1 MFAGCGGGDLG
12 LTQAGWKC
20 VWSNEIDKYATQI
33 YRKNFGEKHLVEAD
47 IRDIHTEDIPN
58 FTLLIAGFPCQ
69 SFSLAGKRKG
79 TTEARGTLFA
89 QIVRVAS
96 AKRPKFLLL
105 ENVKGLL
112 SSDNGRDFA
121 KIIRVLGNL
130 GYILEWQV
138 FNSKYFGVPQNRERI
153 LIVGHL
159 GEKSFKQIL
168 PITGT
173 EPAFIQKVRVT
184 LEGKIYPCGR
194 SSMSQRVF
202 DVNGVCTALTTQ
214 QRGIP
219 KVEDENGIRFLTPL
233 ECERLQGFPDN
244 FTEGVSD
251 NHRYKMV
258 GNAMTVNVIKFLGE
272 QIMLSISSDFKNV
285 KEQTA

>member
-1 MFAGCGGGDLG
+1 MELTFASMFAGCGGGDLG

-20 VWSNEIDKYATQI
+20 VWSNEIDKNACKI
-33 YRKNFGEKHLVEAD
+33 YRKNFGENELVERD
-47 IRDIHTEDIPN
+47 IRDISTKQIPDFN
-58 FTLLIAGFPCQ
+58 LLIGGFPCQ

-79 TTEARGTLFA
+79 TTENRGTLFT

-96 AKRPKFLLL
+96 AKRPKLLLL

-112 SSDNGRDFA
+112 SSDDGRDFA

-138 FNSKYFGVPQNRERI
+138 LNSKYFGVPQNRERVFI
-153 LIVGHL
+153 IGHL
-159 GEKSFKQIL
+159 GTESSRQIFPIGESKQEIYTK
-168 PITGT
+168 P
-173 EPAFIQKVRVT
+173 KVI

-202 DVNGVCTALTTQ
+202 DKNGPCTALTTQ

-219 KVEDENGIRFLTPL
+219 KIEEDKGIRILTPL

-244 FTEGVSD
+244 WSEGISD
-251 NHRYKMV
+251 NLRYKML
-258 GNAMTVNVIKFLGE
+258 GNAMTVPVIKYLGH
-272 QIMLSISSDFKNV
+272 LLGGCIS
-285 KEQTA
+285 